1 MGETLPLSLEDKWK
15 IQGPFTPGRREG
27 VGQLSIERGE
37 QRSFS
42 FPLRGGE
49 GREGALSL
57 SIPSFVY
64 HTPSRPTSI
73 SASGEG
79 RKEEEGH
86 FLLRRRSPRSR
97 PTCPPA
103 HLAAI
108 TPISNIDAGQASTKT
123 HLPALYFSICKRHCK
138 SQEKNIS

>member
-73 SASGEG
+73 SASGGG
-79 RKEEEGH
+79 RKKEAI
-86 FLLRRRSPRSR
+86 FFPDADPLPSSR

-103 HLAAI
+103 HLATI
-108 TPISNIDAGQASTKT
+108 TPISNIDVGQASMKT
-123 HLPALYFSICKRHCK
+123 NLLALQYWQYSRCKHHGK
-138 SQEKNIS
+138 S